1 MTPDVFN
8 QTMIN
13 RFRPHYPGFVDAPFR
28 ITEVGFNTIDDLV
41 QFDFVKRFTEDTH
54 FDCFRKSD
62 DLLMA
67 IYNDGYKWLVVGS
80 IEAPNLLDLPE
91 WDKGKYKIK
100 NLFGIPTTVSGK
112 DVAVTSGGVLWLKN
126 GKIRERYRK

>member
-1 MTPDVFN
+1 MTLDASS

-13 RFRPHYPGFVDAPFR
+13 RFRPHYPRSVDAPSQ
-28 ITEVGFNTIDDLV
+28 ITEIDFNTIDDLV
-41 QFDFVKRFTEDTH
+41 QFDFVKSFTEDTH

-67 IYNDGYKWLVVGS
+67 IYNDGYKWLVVGY
-80 IEAPNLLDLPE
+80 IEAPNLLELPE
-91 WDKGKYKIK
+91 WDHGKYNIK
-100 NLFGIPTTVSGK
+100 NLVGIPTTVSGK